1 MILNLEPIIKYINEN
16 IIIND
21 WEFVYKVH
29 NKKSVIDI
37 CKSFEEPS
45 FKLGIQIEG
54 NQYRYYLI
62 AMRNEDSI
70 DAYKIRENIAEKLYI
85 NGYWFNN
92 TKDIT
97 RSHNYKNFCGYKPDF
112 IYRYFIL
119 QNYFGKNKLEE
130 LEYNDI
136 IQQIYR
142 DINDVDANL
151 SIIKK
156 IVRENLRKAVICQ

>member
-1 MILNLEPIIKYINEN
+1 MILNLEPIIKYINKN

-21 WEFVYKVH
+21 WEFVYRVY
-29 NKKSVIDI
+29 NKKSTIDI
-37 CKSFEEPS
+37 CKTFFEPS

-92 TKDIT
+92 TKSVKRND
-97 RSHNYKNFCGYKPDF
+97 NYKNFYSYNSDF
-112 IYRYFIL
+112 IYRYCTL
-119 QNYFGKNKLEE
+119 DKYFGKENLVDVSYKEIVE
-130 LEYNDI
+130 Q
-136 IQQIYR
+136 IQK
-142 DINDVDANL
+142 DINKVD
-151 SIIKK
+151 
-156 IVRENLRKAVICQ
+156 ENLDLIKRIVTEFI